1 MKTLSLLQD
10 VAQDLQSDAS
20 SNRLKKLILFTC
32 TNLWPTD
39 SQQIE
44 DADIESLIEQLYHQ
58 NPSLEDLQSRLA
70 QVIQRISKRTEY
82 SLVAQTLL
90 NKIERLYELET
101 PDVPDPVPQPKQ
113 KERPSTPSPWAQLEK
128 LDFDPYKIRLD
139 LMAQTNPLRAK
150 IVLYTALYSR
160 PELNEQGLSLLKR
173 HSLDELLRELWDGTS
188 TPEEL
193 EGKLRSAAKTLDS
206 MDQASQAVGALIQI
220 LKPLFVY
227 SQPEAA
233 YTPSLSG
240 GLAEGIISGHEHDW
254 IESAPLPEE
263 DHFYAPYEDP
273 FAFLDPQSPVPS
285 TYLQDEEL
293 IQEPDPVITAEPI
306 LSVDPI
312 PKDLIPQPSLEE
324 PPADVISAQPVVED
338 PIVQVPS
345 AEPFVLPKALKS
357 KVDQNTADLMVTIE
371 NTLSELGNQLDERL
385 GEEDPNEYM
394 MLKYSV
400 MRGFLQDVED
410 AAVSFVPFLRK
421 LEDSERRLAE
431 PGWSSSQIKE
441 DPVPAPHAI
450 QEILAHSP
458 LIQSKSGLGEEIQF
472 LVNQELGL
480 VKDSIENVLS
490 ELSND
495 LDEGLSLLE
504 VGSRLN
510 LKYQTLRDFLKNTEQ
525 ISSKFATLLKRME
538 EAERRLFSL

>member
-1 MKTLSLLQD
+1 MKTLSLFQD
-10 VAQDLQSDAS
+10 VAQALQRDAS

-32 TNLWPTD
+32 TNVWPTD

-44 DADIESLIEQLYHQ
+44 EADIESLLEQLYHQ
-58 NPSLEDLQSRLA
+58 NPTLEDLQSRLA

-90 NKIERLYELET
+90 SQVERLYELEA
-101 PDVPDPVPQPKQ
+101 PDVPVPAVQPPKP
-113 KERPSTPSPWAQLEK
+113 KERPSAAWAQLEK

-160 PELNEQGLSLLKR
+160 PDLTEQGLSLLKR
-173 HSLDELLRELWDGTS
+173 HSLDELLRELWDKAA
-188 TPEEL
+188 TPEEI
-193 EGKLRSAAKTLDS
+193 EGKLRAAAKTLDG
-206 MDQASQAVGALIQI
+206 MDQASQAAGALIQT

-227 SQPEAA
+227 SQPEVA
-233 YTPSLSG
+233 YTPPMSG
-240 GLAEGIISGHEHDW
+240 GLAEVVMGSHEQHDW

-273 FAFLDPQSPVPS
+273 FAFLEPQTPVPA
-285 TYLQDEEL
+285 TYLQDEEDL
-293 IQEPDPVITAEPI
+293 PQKPESMAPV
-306 LSVDPI
+306 
-312 PKDLIPQPSLEE
+312 PSPAFVSSQAVAVAE
-324 PPADVISAQPVVED
+324 PPAVAASPVAQAPGVHPFGLPV
-338 PIVQVPS
+338 
-345 AEPFVLPKALKS
+345 ALKS
-357 KVDQNTADLMVTIE
+357 TIDQNMADLMVTIE
-371 NTLSELGNQLDERL
+371 NTLSNLGNQLDERL
-385 GEEDPNEYM
+385 GEENPEEYM

-410 AAVSFVPFLRK
+410 ASASFVPFLRK
-421 LEDSERRLAE
+421 LEESEYRLSQLT
-431 PGWSSSQIKE
+431 WSQPRITE
-441 DPVPAPHAI
+441 DPIPSPHAI

-458 LIQSKSGLGEEIQF
+458 LVQSRSGLGEEIQH

-480 VKDSIENVLS
+480 VKESIENVLS

-495 LDEGLSLLE
+495 LDQGLSTLE
-504 VGSRLN
+504 ARLRLT
-510 LKYQTLRDFLKNTEQ
+510 LKYQTLGDVLKNTER

-538 EAERRLFSL
+538 EAERRLFNL